1 MSELQGELSELVDLT
16 LQTKQAHWNV
26 SGPLYLPL
34 HEQFEEQV
42 KEYREF
48 SDRVAERILS
58 LGASADGRPQ
68 TVVRTSPLGEY
79 PAGYVSDEQAIRI
92 EVDRLSKITKNTLA
106 RIERLAEPDP
116 VGQNLLQEIEY
127 TLEKHLWQMRI
138 HFARPGGTGDG
149 LPYTSTK

>member
-79 PAGYVSDEQAIRI
+79 PAGYVSDE
-92 EVDRLSKITKNTLA
+92 
-106 RIERLAEPDP
+106 
-116 VGQNLLQEIEY
+116 
-127 TLEKHLWQMRI
+127 
-138 HFARPGGTGDG
+138 
-149 LPYTSTK
+149 